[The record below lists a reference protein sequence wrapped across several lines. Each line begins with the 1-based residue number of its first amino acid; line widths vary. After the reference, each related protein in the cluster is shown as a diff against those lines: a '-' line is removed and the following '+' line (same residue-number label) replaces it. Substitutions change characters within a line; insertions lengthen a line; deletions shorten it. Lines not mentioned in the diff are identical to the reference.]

1 MESYN
6 ISVVRIAGSD
16 RNIVLFTSAEHNT
29 LKGINFWHGLGDDA
43 LMKNFLQPDPAVTD
57 WVLKRLRLVN
67 EEWAEYSIICP
78 DYDELIDNI
87 NAAISGYIQHQ
98 NTPQQITL
106 PPGQKVHLQH
116 ALMLL
121 ADHAKQNNLHFTEFD
136 TIVLRELLKYPVTIS
151 VTPEEQQNFCW
162 NHGVDFPKY
171 I

>member
-1 MESYN
+1 METYN

-16 RNIVLFTSAEHNT
+16 RNIVLFTTQHGV
-29 LKGINFWHGLGDDA
+29 LRGINFWQGLGDDA
-43 LMKNFLQPDPAVTD
+43 LMNDFLQPDDAVTI
-57 WVLKRLRLVN
+57 WVLKRLRLAN
-67 EEWAEYSIICP
+67 EEWVEYRIICP
-78 DYDELIDNI
+78 DYDEIIDNI
-87 NAAISGYIQHQ
+87 NAAISVYIQHR

-106 PPGQKVHLQH
+106 PPGQKIHLQH

-171 I
+171 N